1 MKKKEESRVRSGTPL
16 GIRESL
22 KKAVTEMLVL
32 FVLQDRPMYTYEIS
46 QQLEKLSDKKITFNT
61 LYPAIYRLQGF
72 GYIAE
77 HESITVDSRVRN
89 YYACTPEGKVYL
101 DSLIKE
107 YQSFTSTIAEIMGWS
122 NGRSGE

>member
-46 QQLEKLSDKKITFNT
+46 QQLEKLSDKKITLFFST
-61 LYPAIYRLQGF
+61 
-72 GYIAE
+72 
-77 HESITVDSRVRN
+77 SKITYS
-89 YYACTPEGKVYL
+89 
-101 DSLIKE
+101 
-107 YQSFTSTIAEIMGWS
+107 MM
-122 NGRSGE
+122 

>member
-77 HESITVDSRVRN
+77 HESIN
-89 YYACTPEGKVYL
+89 YTSVSAGLILFKNKTKQDKTQNKLNVLAVTL
-101 DSLIKE
+101 DTLDL
-107 YQSFTSTIAEIMGWS
+107 TSS
-122 NGRSGE
+122 HKK